1 MIKLI
6 HVLRI
11 QKAAWGR
18 ELDGVHW
25 CWCLWNFWIEI
36 RRKYVGLL
44 ETYMDLLSEKREQ
57 NNQERLGVP
66 WPFRSHPNHG
76 HWVAFFCELHSKSW
90 PCCEAWAPACS
101 VSSTGCNACDDERLG
116 KDQWVEGGLG
126 YVAIAV
132 CWIFGKK
139 VNFLVFTKLRSR
151 TLKVLSEKA
160 TEQKE
165 TLSQLRQQA
174 DQARTD
180 VKTCKAWFG
189 SVFVHCCVVSFCF
202 LVVVF

>member
-1 MIKLI
+1 MS
-6 HVLRI
+6 
-11 QKAAWGR
+11 WGYKR
-18 ELDGVHW
+18 QPEDGSWMEFIDVDVCEISGSKFAGNMSD
-25 CWCLWNFWIEI
+25 CWKPTWI
-36 RRKYVGLL
+36 
-44 ETYMDLLSEKREQ
+44 SWAKRES
-57 NNQERLGVP
+57 RTIKSVSA
-66 WPFRSHPNHG
+66 FRDHSGHIPTNHG
-76 HWVAFFCELHSKSW
+76 RWVAFFCELHSKSW

-101 VSSTGCNACDDERLG
+101 VSATGCNACDDERLG

-132 CWIFGKK
+132 CWISGKK